1 MTAIVQTDVSA
12 AVSGADRTRGLA
24 RYLLRRPAFVVSATV
39 ALGWVFVAI
48 AWPVL
53 VPYPPDQVNP
63 LHSFGHPGA
72 AHLLGTDWLGRDVL
86 SRTLA
91 GSSSVLVL
99 APASALLAVA
109 AGTAIG
115 LVAGYYRGTVDM
127 VLMRITDA
135 LVTIPAIILDVLV
148 LATFGRSRLVLILV
162 VAAGFAPLVSRTV
175 RAAVLA
181 ERERDY
187 IDAARLRQEPAAYIM
202 LFELLPNVLAPVL
215 VELTIRLGYAVFAVG
230 TLSFFG
236 LGPQQPSPD
245 WGLTVS
251 LAITYVQTAPWIV
264 LAPAVAIGSLVVSVT
279 IMGDEIRA
287 AVER

>member
-1 MTAIVQTDVSA
+1 M
-12 AVSGADRTRGLA
+12 
-24 RYLLRRPAFVVSATV
+24 
-39 ALGWVFVAI
+39 
-48 AWPVL
+48 
-53 VPYPPDQVNP
+53 
-63 LHSFGHPGA
+63 
-72 AHLLGTDWLGRDVL
+72 L

-99 APASALLAVA
+99 APASALLAVG

-115 LVAGYYRGTVDM
+115 LAAGFYRGTVDM
-127 VLMRITDA
+127 VLMRVADA
-135 LVTIPAIILDVLV
+135 VVTIPGIILDVLV
-148 LATFGRSRLVLILV
+148 LASFGRSRIVLILV
-162 VAAGFAPLVSRTV
+162 VAAGFAPLVARTV

-202 LFELLPNVLAPVL
+202 VAELLPNVLPPIL
-215 VELTIRLGYAVFAVG
+215 VELTVRLGYAVFAVA

-251 LAITYVQTAPWIV
+251 LAIQYVQRAPWIV
-264 LAPAVAIGSLVVSVT
+264 LAPAIAIGSLVVSVT
-279 IMGDEIRA
+279 LLGDQIRA

>member
-1 MTAIVQTDVSA
+1 MTAIIQADTSA
-12 AVSGADRTRGLA
+12 AVAGRARAHGTL
-24 RYLLRRPAFVVSATV
+24 RYLLRRPAFVVSAAI
-39 ALGWVFVAI
+39 ALGWVVVAI

-53 VPYPPDQVNP
+53 APYPPDQVHP
-63 LHSFGHPGA
+63 LHAFGRPSA

-109 AGTAIG
+109 VGTAIG
-115 LVAGYYRGTVDM
+115 LTAGYYRGTVDM

-135 LVTIPAIILDVLV
+135 VVTIPGIILDVLV
-148 LATFGRSRLVLILV
+148 LASFGRSELVLVLV

-187 IDAARLRQEPAAYIM
+187 IDAARLRQEPAVYIM
-202 LFELLPNVLAPVL
+202 VAELLPNVLPPIL
-215 VELTIRLGYAVFAVG
+215 VELTIRLGYAVFAVA

-251 LAITYVQTAPWIV
+251 LGIQYVQNAPWIV
-264 LAPAVAIGSLVVSVT
+264 LAPAAAIGSLVVSVT
-279 IMGDEIRA
+279 ILGDEIRA

>member
-1 MTAIVQTDVSA
+1 MTTIIQADTSP
-12 AVSGADRTRGLA
+12 AVSGEAGTQGLA
-24 RYLLRRPAFVVSATV
+24 RYLLRRPAFIVSATV
-39 ALGWVFVAI
+39 SLGWVFVAI
-48 AWPVL
+48 AWRVL
-53 VPYPPDQVNP
+53 VPYPPDQVDP

-72 AHLLGTDWLGRDVL
+72 AHWLGTDWLGRDVL

-109 AGTAIG
+109 VGTAIG
-115 LVAGYYRGTVDM
+115 LIAGYYRGTVDLI
-127 VLMRITDA
+127 LMRITDA
-135 LVTIPAIILDVLV
+135 VVTIPAIILDVLV
-148 LATFGRSRLVLILV
+148 LATFGRSRIVLILV

-175 RAAVLA
+175 RSAVLA

-187 IDAARLRQEPAAYIM
+187 IDAARLRQEPGVYIM
-202 LFELLPNVLAPVL
+202 VAEILPNVLAPVL
-215 VELTIRLGYAVFAVG
+215 VELTTRLGYAVFAVA

-251 LAITYVQTAPWIV
+251 LAIQYVQTAPWIV
-264 LAPAVAIGSLVVSVT
+264 LAPAAAIGSLVVGVT
-279 IMGDEIRA
+279 ILGDEIRA

>member
-1 MTAIVQTDVSA
+1 MTTIIQADTSLA
-12 AVSGADRTRGLA
+12 APGRAPAQGVA
-24 RYLLRRPAFVVSATV
+24 RYLLRRPAFVVSAAV
-39 ALGWVFVAI
+39 ALGWAFVAL
-48 AWPVL
+48 AWRVL
-53 VPYPPDQVNP
+53 VPYPADQINP
-63 LHSFGHPGA
+63 LHPFGHPSA

-127 VLMRITDA
+127 ILMRITDA
-135 LVTIPAIILDVLV
+135 VVTIPGIILDVLV
-148 LATFGRSRLVLILV
+148 LATFGRSALVLVLV

-187 IDAARLRQEPAAYIM
+187 IDAARLRQEPGIYIM
-202 LFELLPNVLAPVL
+202 VAEILPNVLPPVL
-215 VELTIRLGYAVFAVG
+215 VELTTRLGYAVFAVA

-251 LAITYVQTAPWIV
+251 LAIQYVQTAPWIV
-264 LAPAVAIGSLVVSVT
+264 LAPAAAIGSLVVSVT
-279 IMGDEIRA
+279 ILGDEIRA